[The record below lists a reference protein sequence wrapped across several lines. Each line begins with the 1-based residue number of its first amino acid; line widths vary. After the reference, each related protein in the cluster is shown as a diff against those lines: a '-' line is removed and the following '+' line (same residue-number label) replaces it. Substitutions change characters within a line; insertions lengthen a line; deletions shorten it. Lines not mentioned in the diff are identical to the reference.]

1 MRVRIGDGG
10 PTGEDLTGRFAR
22 WLAGDR
28 TVGRQVTMNGE
39 RPDTAAGGMSGAPLE
54 WIGLGL
60 STGFSAASLVYA
72 HLGFRAALPPRER
85 SGARMVVEHDGVR
98 IVIEDGGP
106 EDVARLARLL
116 GSGGEEP
123 GAGPGTAPGPGTP
136 PGNGDRTEEE
146 TGGTEG
152 GAA

>member
-10 PTGEDLTGRFAR
+10 PAGESVGDGGGDLTGRFAH

-28 TVGRQVTMNGE
+28 TVGRHVTMTRE
-39 RPDTAAGGMSGAPLE
+39 RSGTDDGGMSGDLLE
-54 WIGLGL
+54 WIGLAL
-60 STGFSAASLVYA
+60 STGFSAAGLVYA
-72 HLGFRAALPPRER
+72 HLNFRASLPPRER

-116 GSGGEEP
+116 AS
-123 GAGPGTAPGPGTP
+123 T
-136 PGNGDRTEEE
+136 
-146 TGGTEG
+146 TGGTDTPIGRAGADG
-152 GAA
+152 GADAGGTADGAS